1 MNLARDPD
9 FCTAQKATMRARMI
23 QTYPDAAKVLN
34 LSPTESSALTEMLL
48 KHQES
53 GLNCDPE
60 EAGSQPRLAGKA
72 LADAQHAEIEAL
84 LGPAKFH
91 EFQEYL
97 PTREGR
103 LNVNRLRDAV
113 STTDTPLTDQQ
124 AGPLL
129 DSVLA
134 ERKRF
139 TAEAEA
145 LAPPSDAR
153 SNIDYQEARLRLTEE
168 SNARLIAS
176 AEAYLTPQQLAV
188 MKNSMTAVNSRQ
200 RALLRAQRAQID
212 AGNGPP
218 MQIQGSPR

>member
-1 MNLARDPD
+1 
-9 FCTAQKATMRARMI
+9 
-23 QTYPDAAKVLN
+23 
-34 LSPTESSALTEMLL
+34 
-48 KHQES
+48 
-53 GLNCDPE
+53 
-60 EAGSQPRLAGKA
+60 
-72 LADAQHAEIEAL
+72 
-84 LGPAKFH
+84 
-91 EFQEYL
+91 
-97 PTREGR
+97 
-103 LNVNRLRDAV
+103 
-113 STTDTPLTDQQ
+113 
-124 AGPLL
+124 LL